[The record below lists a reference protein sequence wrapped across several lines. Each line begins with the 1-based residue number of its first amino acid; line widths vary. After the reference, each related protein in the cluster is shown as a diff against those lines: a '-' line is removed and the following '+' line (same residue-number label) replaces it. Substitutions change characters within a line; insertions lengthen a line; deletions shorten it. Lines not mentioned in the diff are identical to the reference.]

1 MGAGS
6 GIAERSGGI
15 LGRGLLAGEDQAAT
29 GIREEETDWAARI
42 GSRRF
47 RFWGSRDGGARDR
60 NSGRPL
66 AEISTAS
73 PQKWHFWLALARY
86 GT

>member
-6 GIAERSGGI
+6 GIAERSAGI
-15 LGRGLLAGEDQAAT
+15 LGRGLLAREDQAT
-29 GIREEETDWAARI
+29 GISEEETDWAARM

-47 RFWGSRDGGARDR
+47 RFWGSQDEGPRDR
-60 NSGRPL
+60 NNSGRPL
-66 AEISTAS
+66 TGISTAS

>member
-6 GIAERSGGI
+6 GIAERSSGI
-15 LGRGLLAGEDQAAT
+15 LGRGLLAREDQATEISA
-29 GIREEETDWAARI
+29 EERI
-42 GSRRF
+42 GRREWVRAVF
-47 RFWGSRDGGARDR
+47 VFGAVETRGPRDR

-66 AEISTAS
+66 TEISTAS

>member
-15 LGRGLLAGEDQAAT
+15 LGRGLLARKDQTT
-29 GIREEETDWAARI
+29 GISEEETDWAARM

-47 RFWGSRDGGARDR
+47 RFWGSQDGGPRDR

-66 AEISTAS
+66 TEISTAS

>member
-15 LGRGLLAGEDQAAT
+15 LGRGLLARKDQTT
-29 GIREEETDWAARI
+29 GISEEETDWAARM

-47 RFWGSRDGGARDR
+47 VFGAVKTRGPRDR

-66 AEISTAS
+66 TEISTAS

>member
-1 MGAGS
+1 FSPG
-6 GIAERSGGI
+6 RSDNWI
-15 LGRGLLAGEDQAAT
+15 S
-29 GIREEETDWAARI
+29 EEETDWVARM

-47 RFWGSRDGGARDR
+47 RFWGQAAETRGPRDR
-60 NSGRPL
+60 NNSGRPL
-66 AEISTAS
+66 TEISTAS